1 MKKLLP
7 TIFLATILALSFG
20 CEEEECVSNCGT
32 VLDDAITNGVYTLT
46 IQNEC
51 SNNTEVFIVTELT
64 WSNIYVGDFECVDN
78 YTSW

>member
-7 TIFLATILALSFG
+7 ALFLTTVLALSFG
-20 CEEEECVSNCGT
+20 CEEEECISNCGT
-32 VLDDAITNGVYTLT
+32 VLDDAILSDGYTLT

-51 SNNTEVFIVTELT
+51 SNNVETFYVTEST
-64 WSNIYVGDFECVDN
+64 WSNVYVGNQFCVTN